1 MNTENYI
8 LEDLKRYLA
17 QHTARA
23 FIRDETEGYDL
34 ADVKVVS
41 VDKHDREALVI
52 IRFER
57 TDGIAP
63 ERAFDIYEMA
73 CEQDTSKFYR
83 LRHAVTFS
91 EEKEDSKFIVLYF
104 SIPTIGVTLNDVRAY
119 YDAAEESM
127 YEQLTDRE

>member
-23 FIRDETEGYDL
+23 FIREETEGFDL
-34 ADVKVVS
+34 ADVKIVS
-41 VDKHDREALVI
+41 ADKHDRVALIV
-52 IRFER
+52 IRFEKAK
-57 TDGIAP
+57 GIAP
-63 ERAFDIYEMA
+63 DRTFEIYEMA
-73 CEQDTSKFYR
+73 CKQDTSKFNR
-83 LRHAVTFS
+83 LRHVVTFS
-91 EEKEDSKFIVLYF
+91 EENKNNRFIVLEF
-104 SIPTIGVTLNDVRAY
+104 ALPIMNEAMMDVRAY